1 MKTSKNMMIAAV
13 SIVLVAAVGAG
24 AFAAFALTRDS
35 DDGPYTVAQ
44 MDADLK
50 TTGEV
55 VWAHRGGSAE
65 FSEMT
70 MHAYK
75 SAVGLG
81 CKVLEVSVWRSSDGV
96 YIMSHDQTLTRVTGE
111 TYDIPSTD
119 SATLLGLPV
128 TAPVADGGVIGRLED
143 LLDAYGKD
151 RVLVID
157 DKVAS
162 NMDELTALVESHYD
176 TAVQAKEHVVWKG
189 YGIDERAVQWENDG
203 YRTWSYFYNDE
214 VNAITP
220 QQASERSYFG
230 LNWDAPQANYDT
242 LLAFGKPI
250 VAHVIQSAEQ
260 ADEALSRGAV
270 GLQSA
275 VPSVTCKQT
284 NK

>member
-1 MKTSKNMMIAAV
+1 MKTTNHMMIAAV
-13 SIVLVAAVGAG
+13 SIVLVALVGAG
-24 AFAAFALTRDS
+24 IFAAFALTRDS
-35 DDGPYTVAQ
+35 DEGPYTVAH

-50 TTGEV
+50 TPGKV

-70 MHAYK
+70 MHAYE

-96 YIMSHDQTLTRVTGE
+96 YIMSHDQTLTRVTGQ

-119 SATLLGLPV
+119 SATLLGMPV

-143 LLDAYGKD
+143 LLAAHGKD

-157 DKVAS
+157 DKQGA
-162 NMDELTALVESHYD
+162 NKDDLTALVESHYD
-176 TAVQAKEHVVWKG
+176 SAKEAAEHVVWKV
-189 YGIDERAVQWENDG
+189 YGVSPRAVEWETAG
-203 YRTWSYFYNDE
+203 YHTWSYLYNDE
-214 VNAITP
+214 VNAVTP

-250 VAHVIQSAEQ
+250 IAHVIQSKEQ
-260 ADEALSRGAV
+260 ADVALSRGAV

-275 VPSVTCKQT
+275 VPSVTCKQPA
-284 NK
+284 K